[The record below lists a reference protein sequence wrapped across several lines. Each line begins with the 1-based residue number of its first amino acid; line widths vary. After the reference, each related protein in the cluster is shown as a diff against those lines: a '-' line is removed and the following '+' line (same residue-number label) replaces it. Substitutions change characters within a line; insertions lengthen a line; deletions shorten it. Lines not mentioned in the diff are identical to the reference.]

1 MIKCQFD
8 REDTC
13 VWHKPVRGLV
23 ANRSAERAGNS
34 DRPSLVAPDSHV
46 ALAGDDERRAAAG
59 GASGRSLRIV
69 RIEHGASVGGVATA
83 REAKML
89 AHGLADDL
97 STGIEVQRYCRPF
110 RRLSI
115 ASAKIVLGLTERRQ
129 SAALASGHEKSCL
142 KVAAICSSAQST

>member
-97 STGIEVQRYCRPF
+97 STGIEVQRYDHF
-110 RRLSI
+110 
-115 ASAKIVLGLTERRQ
+115 AD
-129 SAALASGHEKSCL
+129 
-142 KVAAICSSAQST
+142 